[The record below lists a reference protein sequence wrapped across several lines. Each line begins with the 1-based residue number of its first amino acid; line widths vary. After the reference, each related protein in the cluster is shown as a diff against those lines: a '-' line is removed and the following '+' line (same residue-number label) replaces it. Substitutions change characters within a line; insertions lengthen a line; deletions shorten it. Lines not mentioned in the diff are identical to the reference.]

1 MFKTIITII
10 ITVIGVLFS
19 IQNFNHV
26 PLYIISGKAVN
37 IRLIFVIAIA
47 GVVGYLIRHFY
58 GIAREERLK
67 RQIQQLLRINKTERY
82 TQRNG
87 GKKAGNARKTRW
99 VNEVDE
105 DEF

>member
-10 ITVIGVLFS
+10 VTVIGVLFS
-19 IQNFNHV
+19 IQNFDHV

-67 RQIQQLLRINKTERY
+67 KQIQHLFRIKNTERN
-82 TQRNG
+82 R
-87 GKKAGNARKTRW
+87 GKKVSNSKKALW